1 MVLLEEYLLL
11 GDKSQ
16 LFEDIIMLISD
27 GLQLLY
33 LIPKVRYLL
42 LVQFELILIL
52 QQNSFDFVHLR
63 RQINFF
69 VVDFGNSLLRLI

>member
-52 QQNSFDFVHLR
+52 QQNPFDFVHLR

>member
-33 LIPKVRYLL
+33 FIPKVRYLL